1 VQQMPCLP
9 RAAFRERDRPGA
21 YHRRHRP
28 RAGQSWCVLDQDRA
42 ALVAVLARVVGNDI
56 MSAARD
62 DDIVYVFLRPE
73 FLPSKFRRG
82 ATQPYVP
89 RSTSKLP
96 FPAAFGRARSLFPR
110 AVWRCARHGARVA
123 EPLSASETKVF
134 YGNSIDIV
142 SSKDGRPYS
151 ALANAFRYRK
161 EWWRAL
167 HQQRQGPSRPFFRE
181 ARLGK
186 TLRRATCRPGKG
198 DWKSASALSPS
209 RTGINMRISGRAYRR
224 QGSH

>member
-1 VQQMPCLP
+1 MGKQPLGLTVGCVDFG
-9 RAAFRERDRPGA
+9 AAWRIETAPGA

-62 DDIVYVFLRPE
+62 DDIVYDVFLRPE

-167 HQQRQGPSRPFFRE
+167 HQQRQGPGRPCFRE
-181 ARLGK
+181 APSS
-186 TLRRATCRPGKG
+186 PGKR